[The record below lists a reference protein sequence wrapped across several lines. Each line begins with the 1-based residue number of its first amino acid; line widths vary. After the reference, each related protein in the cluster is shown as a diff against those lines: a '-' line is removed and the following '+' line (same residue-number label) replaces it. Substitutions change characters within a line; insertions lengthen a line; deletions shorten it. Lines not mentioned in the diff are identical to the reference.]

1 MSRMY
6 REMETIEL
14 SGHTIGQGMPFVVAE
29 VAQAH
34 DGSLGLAHAHI
45 DAAADAGADAV
56 KFQTHI
62 ASAESTRD
70 EPFRVRFSEQDAT
83 RFDYWRRMEFTEEQ
97 WAGLA
102 AHARERG
109 LVFFSSPFS
118 VEAIELLERLDVPLW
133 KVGSGEVAN
142 RALLAR
148 LAATGKPV
156 LLSSGMS
163 DFAELDEAVTL
174 LRGGSAVAV
183 LQCTSAY
190 PVAPE
195 QIGLNVL
202 GELRE
207 RYRCPVG
214 LSDHSGTIYPSLAA
228 VALGASLLEVHL
240 TIDRRMFGPDVAASI
255 TVTELAQLVEG
266 ARTIAAA
273 LAAPVD
279 KDALARDFAGLRD
292 VFGRSVALR
301 QPLAAGRTISA
312 DDLTLKKPG
321 TGIPARDLSSLV
333 GRTLRRDVSADVLL
347 REDDLA

>member
-1 MSRMY
+1 MTRGQ
-6 REMETIEL
+6 L
-14 SGHTIGQGMPFVVAE
+14 SIDGIAIGDGQPPFVVAE

-45 DAAADAGADAV
+45 DAAADAGATAV

-62 ASAESTRD
+62 AAAESTRD
-70 EPFRVRFSEQDAT
+70 EPFRVRFSDQDAS

-102 AHARERG
+102 AHAHKRG

-118 VEAIELLERLDVPLW
+118 LEAVELLGRIGVPAW

-142 RALLAR
+142 HALLERMAG
-148 LAATGKPV
+148 TGLPV
-156 LLSSGMS
+156 ILSSGMS
-163 DFAELDEAVTL
+163 DLEELDAAVAL
-174 LRGGSAVAV
+174 VGSSAPVAV

-190 PVAPE
+190 PVAPD

-202 GELRE
+202 GEFRE
-207 RYRCPVG
+207 RYGCPVG
-214 LSDHSGTIYPSLAA
+214 LSDHSGTIFPSLAA

-240 TIDRRMFGPDVAASI
+240 TLDRRMFGPDVASSI
-255 TVTELAQLVEG
+255 TTDELAQLVDG
-266 ARTIAAA
+266 ARIISTS

-279 KDALARDFAGLRD
+279 KSAAARELAD
-292 VFGRSVALR
+292 VRSMFGRSVAPTRALT
-301 QPLAAGRTISA
+301 AGTTLTA

-321 TGIPARDLSSLV
+321 TGIPPAELASLV
-333 GRTLRRDVSADVLL
+333 GRALRRDVRPDALL
-347 REDDLA
+347 HEDDLV